1 MWPVDSNPRT
11 AELIT
16 ADNPMAGLASVDGTP
31 SAKYLPKMNKSPM
44 TFLNGG
50 EATTGGSYGMR
61 VEPFSVRLANNAEPS
76 QIFSSKVHG
85 DPGTPL
91 VRAYLGDP
99 IVVRLQQTSANEPHI
114 WHVSGHWFPLERY
127 NADSAPR
134 NSMHIII
141 GERHNFV
148 IPAAGGPQKMA
159 ADYMYYSGRASHFSE
174 GSWGIVRVLDK
185 KDSGLQT
192 LPSREEIPA
201 SAKEL
206 CPSDAPVKN
215 YSVSAI
221 DYAMRYNKGTPDV
234 IEVDLGRHLAMENH
248 SGKVYVLDDE
258 VTAIKAGSLR
268 PNPLTLRVNVGD
280 CIKIKLSNRMA
291 AERAGMHVDGLAFD
305 PRDSMG
311 INVGNNSGDQTIGPG
326 QSKTYTYY
334 AAPELGENGALI
346 QDWGNVVSN
355 PRNGLYGSIIIG
367 PRGSKYRDPVTGA
380 DITTKNAWQAD
391 VMVDR
396 SIPGNET
403 KVDYRDFSLIFQ
415 DEDNLLGTSF
425 MPYAQKIA
433 GLTGVN
439 YRASQPIDY
448 ALDNLGCDVGTI
460 FRCVADKGGVD
471 TPFLEAHAGD
481 RVLIHVFGGFNEQ
494 VGVFALDG
502 HEWPV
507 DRFRGAHQHSSYEFG
522 GTSYVRVDLRGGAGG
537 PYQLPGD
544 YVYMNHRPAYIDAG
558 QWGLLRVL
566 PKGDKR
572 ILALDA
578 PSFDVRP
585 ASLGPASR

>member
-1 MWPVDSNPRT
+1 MKFTKGVP
-11 AELIT
+11 EL
-16 ADNPMAGLASVDGTP
+16 L
-31 SAKYLPKMNKSPM
+31 
-44 TFLNGG
+44 
-50 EATTGGSYGMR
+50 
-61 VEPFSVRLANNAEPS
+61 
-76 QIFSSKVHG
+76 
-85 DPGTPL
+85 
-91 VRAYLGDP
+91 
-99 IVVRLQQTSANEPHI
+99 
-114 WHVSGHWFPLERY
+114 
-127 NADSAPR
+127 
-134 NSMHIII
+134 
-141 GERHNFV
+141 
-148 IPAAGGPQKMA
+148 
-159 ADYMYYSGRASHFSE
+159 
-174 GSWGIVRVLDK
+174 
-185 KDSGLQT
+185 
-192 LPSREEIPA
+192 
-201 SAKEL
+201 
-206 CPSDAPVKN
+206 
-215 YSVSAI
+215 
-221 DYAMRYNKGTPDV
+221 
-234 IEVDLGRHLAMENH
+234 EVDLGRSLKLGNPT
-248 SGKVYVLDDE
+248 GKAYVLDDE
-258 VTAIKAGSLR
+258 VVPVKNGMLQ

-280 CIKIKLSNRMA
+280 CVKVKLTNKMA
-291 AERAGMHVDGLAFD
+291 KARAGFHADGLAFD
-305 PRDSMG
+305 PKDSMG
-311 INVGNNSGDQTIGPG
+311 INVGNNPGDQTIGPG
-326 QSKTYTYY
+326 QTKTYTFY
-334 AAPELGENGALI
+334 AHPELGENGALI
-346 QDWGNVVSN
+346 QDWGNVVQN
-355 PRNGLYGSIIIG
+355 PRDGLYGAIIIG

-391 VMVDR
+391 VIVDR

-415 DEDNLLGTSF
+415 DEDNLMGTSF

-448 ALDNLGCDVGTI
+448 ALDNGCDVGTI

-471 TPFLEAHAGD
+471 TPLLEAHAGD